1 MSIASDKRGVF
12 NNIKAMNST
21 SMEGKPPT
29 PTDVMTSVNNAK
41 EVIPFCTDVLK
52 AVVGVAALKMLIG
65 GMLTKMIG
73 GAEPKLKTALKK
85 QFTQSNANDPLP
97 TSTVNMPVK
106 TLDTNGKLK
115 VSPTDTNT
123 GGNILYGQ
131 PSANNFDYKAHDAIR
146 LEGTNVPCNNMSIK
160 YNSAT
165 DSFGITPNSSPN
177 IGKFFTDYIDTTQL
191 INSDEIVGSTMD
203 RIFGTMSKSQGKT
216 SDQILDELIL
226 EKMLEQLLNGD
237 DSFEISP
244 EDLAKLQELAN
255 QTANGVLSYDMGCGV
270 LPSSLSM
277 DSLQGMMSKISGSKD
292 QFAVANAVDEAL
304 DESLANTPEVSEA
317 NKQTIKDG
325 FFQKMINTLTV
336 KLLTAVTTAPQVRA
350 LMGMMSALQNQGM
363 VLLSSAKEDIKKW
376 KIIIKCMAKEI
387 LIMVAEFIFA
397 LAVLYLMKLL
407 RPVIKKLAQE
417 MINYFKGIIKS
428 LSGKLGKAAAAATG

>member
-52 AVVGVAALKMLIG
+52 AVVGVAALKMLVG

-85 QFTQSNANDPLP
+85 QFIQSNANDPLP
-97 TSTVNMPVK
+97 TNTVNIPVK
-106 TLDTNGKLK
+106 NLDTNGKLK

-131 PSANNFDYKAHDAIR
+131 PSANNFDYKAHDAIQ
-146 LEGTNVPCNNMSIK
+146 LEGTNVSCNNMSIK
-160 YNSAT
+160 YNSTT

-177 IGKFFTDYIDTTQL
+177 ISKFFTDYIDTTQL
-191 INSDEIVGSTMD
+191 INGDEIVGGTMD
-203 RIFGTMSKSQGKT
+203 RIFGTMSKTQDKT

-255 QTANGVLSYDMGCGV
+255 QTADGILSYDMGCGV

-277 DSLQGMMSKISGSKD
+277 DSLQNMMSKISGSKD
-292 QFAVANAVDEAL
+292 QFAVSNAIDEAL
-304 DESLANTPEVSEA
+304 DESLVNTPEVSEA
-317 NKQTIKDG
+317 NEQTIKDG

-350 LMGMMSALQNQGM
+350 LMGMMSAIQNQGV
-363 VLLSSAKEDIKKW
+363 VLLSSAKEDIKRW
-376 KIIIKCMAKEI
+376 KVVIKCMANEI

-397 LAVLYLMKLL
+397 LAILYLMKLL
-407 RPVIKKLAQE
+407 RPVIKKLARE

-428 LSGKLGKAAAAATG
+428 LSGRTAAVATG